1 MTKSVLVLGGD
12 GMLGHMLKRVLGSS
26 GRNRVVSTDRRR
38 EADDP
43 LFLDVETGP
52 VRLRDIWREQGPF
65 DYAVNCIGIRADRLA
80 SDGARMVRSALFAN
94 AVFPHLLA
102 DHAAESHA
110 RVVHVSTDAVFAA
123 NAGVC
128 VEDTPVSCTDP
139 YGQTKALGEASSPA
153 VLNLRCS
160 LVGPDSIGGRG
171 ILEWL
176 RRQPDGGEVTG
187 YTDRL
192 WTGVT
197 TLQFS
202 RLCETLIEDD
212 LFEGVRNEGE
222 THHFC
227 PNETVSKYQ
236 LLKALVEEFRPD
248 LKIAPAQSP
257 DGPSNRVL
265 ATRRRSLPGICG
277 SGNPLERAVS
287 ELTTVAR
294 ARE

>member
-1 MTKSVLVLGGD
+1 MTMSVLVLGGD
-12 GMLGHMLKRVLGSS
+12 GMVGHMLKRVLTSS
-26 GRNRVVSTDRRR
+26 DRIRVASTDRRR
-38 EADDP
+38 DARDP

-52 VRLRDIWREQGPF
+52 ERLRIVWRENGPF
-65 DYAVNCIGIRADRLA
+65 DCVVNCIGIRADRLV
-80 SDGARMVRSALFAN
+80 SDRARMVRSALFAN

-102 DHAAESHA
+102 DLAHESHA
-110 RVVHVSTDAVFAA
+110 RVVHVSTDGVFGPD
-123 NAGVC
+123 AGVC

-139 YGQTKALGEASSPA
+139 YGQTKALGEVTSPV

-160 LVGPDSIGGRG
+160 LVGPDPVGGRG

-176 RRQPDGGEVTG
+176 RKQPHEAEVAG

-202 RLCETLIEDD
+202 RLCEKLIGDE
-212 LFEGVRNEGE
+212 LFERVRNEGE

-227 PNETVSKYQ
+227 PNETLSKFD
-236 LLKALVEEFRPD
+236 LLKVLREEFRPD
-248 LKIAPAQSP
+248 LKITPSQSP

-265 ATRRRSLPGICG
+265 ATRRRSLEGIFA
-277 SGNPLERAVS
+277 SGNPLREAVA
-287 ELTTVAR
+287 ELRTVT
-294 ARE
+294 